1 MNIKLLKNLI
11 VLILIFLNSIA
22 VGQIDVGIRQWR
34 IHLPYNAVHSI
45 AETPTHLF
53 IGSERGFYTFHKK
66 SGETEIFSKVNGFS
80 DVEVSKLKYHEGLD
94 IMFIAYENTNIDI
107 LQGNKIYNISDI
119 LRKSILGLKR
129 INDIH
134 FEGNLAYLSCSFG
147 IVIIDLEKRQVK
159 DSYLN
164 IGPNGTAISISSL
177 AFMGDS
183 IYVGTEIGIM
193 SAFKNHPVLSDF
205 TNWKIIHKGLRP
217 QFQNCRYLRVFADT
231 LYADVG
237 TIFEQY
243 DGANWKYFVGN
254 DPTDTKSVEIAH
266 EQLVIAQVGAITIVQ
281 KDGSRRVINEN
292 VLNFAILD
300 FEDNIWTGGD
310 LTGLIKITPS
320 GQYSYVKPNGPQRST
335 SYAMMPFLD
344 GMWVTGGGVSTAR
357 NPIFNNAQ
365 FYVFNGTN
373 WESSLTDP
381 RLVGSYDFVS
391 IVGNEATG
399 EVFVGS
405 HGWGLLHLKNGV
417 VIDVYTDK
425 NSTIER
431 NLGGF
436 AQVDG
441 LAIDDDQNLWV
452 ANYDAIKA
460 LSVRTP
466 DGSWNSFELPA
477 TRAAEIVIDDFGQK
491 WITAPKESSYGIMVF
506 KETDGPMGSQFKTR
520 NLINSPGQG
529 GLPSNDVN
537 ALVVDQDGEIWIGT
551 DEGLAIFYNP
561 QCILDGGTECDAQ
574 QRIIDDGKDVG
585 YLLGNEVIN
594 DLQIDGA
601 NRKWVATNTGAW
613 LIEEDGSEV
622 LLHFTTQ
629 NSPLV
634 SDIVNCIG
642 IMPETGEVFFGT
654 AKGIISYRGDA
665 TAGNNLHGNV
675 VLFPNPIR
683 PDYKGP
689 ITITGLPQNATVKIT
704 DVSGRVVYE
713 MISNGGTAVWDGNN
727 FNGERAQT
735 GIYLFFTANEDDEDA
750 RVTKLLLV
758 N

>member
-1 MNIKLLKNLI
+1 MNFKVLKKTLI
-11 VLILIFLNSIA
+11 PLFLFLAGTSFA
-22 VGQIDVGIRQWR
+22 QIDVGIRQWR

-45 AETPTHLF
+45 TETPTHLY
-53 IGSERGFYTFHKK
+53 IGAERGFYNFDKK

-80 DVEVSKLKYHEGLD
+80 DVEVSKLKYHDDLGLL
-94 IMFIAYENTNIDI
+94 FIAYENTNIDI
-107 LQGNKIYNISDI
+107 LQGKNIYNISDI
-119 LRKSILGLKR
+119 LRKSILGVKR

-134 FEGNLAYLSCSFG
+134 FEGDLAYLSCSFG
-147 IVIIDLEKRQVK
+147 IVIIDLVKRQVK

-164 IGPNGTAISISSL
+164 IGPNGTAIAISSL
-177 AFMGDS
+177 AFFGDS
-183 IYVGTEIGIM
+183 IYVGTEIGVM
-193 SAFKNHPVLSDF
+193 SAYKDHPVLSDF
-205 TNWKIIHKGLRP
+205 SNWKVIHKSLIP
-217 QFQNCRYLRVFADT
+217 LKQECRHLRVFADT
-231 LYADVG
+231 LYADIG
-237 TIFEQY
+237 TVFQQF
-243 DGANWKYFVGN
+243 DGTNWTYFTTI
-254 DPTDTKSVEIAH
+254 DPSDTKSVEVVH
-266 EQLVIAQVGAITIVQ
+266 DQLVIAQVGAITIVQ

-310 LTGLIKITPS
+310 LTGLVKITPS

-335 SYAMMPFLD
+335 SFAMMPFRD
-344 GMWVTGGGVSTAR
+344 GMWVTGGGVSPAR
-357 NPIFNNAQ
+357 QPIFNNAQ

-391 IVGNEATG
+391 IVGNDATG

-405 HGWGLLHLKNGV
+405 HGWGLLHLKNGQ
-417 VIDVYTDK
+417 VIDIYDEK

-431 NLGGF
+431 NAGGF
-436 AQVDG
+436 AQIDG
-441 LAIDDDQNLWV
+441 LAFDRDQNLWIS
-452 ANYDAIKA
+452 NYDANNA

-466 DGSWNSFELPA
+466 DGKWNSFELPVK
-477 TRAAEIVIDDFGQK
+477 RAGELVVDDFGQK
-491 WITAPKESSYGIMVF
+491 WITAPKESSYGIIVF
-506 KETDGPMGSQFKTR
+506 KELDGPLGSRDTNR
-520 NLINSPGQG
+520 NLINSAGKG

-537 ALVVDQDGEIWIGT
+537 ALCIDQGGVIWVGT

-561 QCILDGGTECDAQ
+561 GCILDGGTECDAQ
-574 QRIIDDGKDVG
+574 RRIIDDGSDVG

-594 DLQIDGA
+594 DIQIDGA
-601 NRKWVATNTGAW
+601 NRKWIATNTGAW
-613 LIEEDGSEV
+613 LVEEDGSEV
-622 LLHFTTQ
+622 LLHFTIK

-634 SDIVNCIG
+634 SNIVNCIG

-654 AKGIISYRGDA
+654 DKGIISYRGDA
-665 TAGNNLHGNV
+665 TAGSNVHGDV
-675 VLFPNPIR
+675 VIFPNPVR

-689 ITITGLPQNATVKIT
+689 VTITGLPENATVKIT

-750 RVTKLLLV
+750 HVTKLLLV